1 MDKARTV
8 LERVGGETGL
18 IATAQRS
25 VSTFGEVGHNVTGAT
40 RDLDQTLGEIREAVG
55 AIRLLADELERE
67 PDILL
72 KGRAKGGA
80 P

>member
-1 MDKARTV
+1 MLD
-8 LERVGGETGL
+8 RVGGETGL
-18 IATAQRS
+18 VATAQRS
-25 VSTFGEVGHNVTGAT
+25 VSSFGEVGRNVTGAT
-40 RDLDQTLGEIREAVG
+40 RDLDQTLGEIREAAA

-72 KGRAKGGA
+72 KGRAREGGS